1 MKKILGL
8 LAILIP
14 LAASAAQP
22 RSVALVIQENGNVQ
36 VSETQDLE
44 PAGPDGLVRIS
55 PLPETLLPAS
65 VNAVPLERGETL
77 EIAAS
82 FLGRRADPALVA
94 RVGLEARAD
103 DPVSSFSAGMRKRLA
118 LARVLLQAKPIV
130 LLDEPYGELDPP
142 GFALL
147 DGVVGELRAS
157 GATVIMAT
165 HLVDHGRRLC
175 DHALLLE
182 AGRLAWSGPAAAMPA
197 EAPAGSG
204 PR

>member
-65 VNAVPLERGETL
+65 VNAVCSR
-77 EIAAS
+77 
-82 FLGRRADPALVA
+82 FW
-94 RVGLEARAD
+94 
-103 DPVSSFSAGMRKRLA
+103 
-118 LARVLLQAKPIV
+118 
-130 LLDEPYGELDPP
+130 
-142 GFALL
+142 
-147 DGVVGELRAS
+147 
-157 GATVIMAT
+157 
-165 HLVDHGRRLC
+165 
-175 DHALLLE
+175 ALLLKS
-182 AGRLAWSGPAAAMPA
+182 SGIECAAP
-197 EAPAGSG
+197 
-204 PR
+204 